1 MTREEKRAI
10 ELAKLKKYC
19 EENGVPTHA
28 QTLKLKGIIRPASW
42 FVYNFGSW
50 DSALRLIGFRQT
62 TKKRVKIPKEKAL
75 EDLKKYFQENGVES
89 SQTYTK
95 HCKELGLPSAN
106 YFIVN
111 FGSWKETL
119 NLIGLKYQ
127 REKKVKNPVEK
138 KVKNPKEKKIKK
150 IVKKNK
156 SYIKEEKLQ
165 ELKEYFQNNGVKPL
179 KFMIENHKE
188 LGLPSAYYF
197 IKQFG
202 SWRTTV
208 ELTGFEYNPRLD
220 RKEKQKYR
228 TKIKFGYKFTPE
240 EYDVIEKSIELAK
253 SEYKTFT
260 KAFYEICKFYLK
272 NKEKDE

>member
-1 MTREEKRAI
+1 MTGEEKKQY
-10 ELAKLKKYC
+10 ELERLKEYC
-19 EENGVPTHA
+19 VKNGVPTHA

-95 HCKELGLPSAN
+95 HCKELGLPSA
-106 YFIVN
+106 
-111 FGSWKETL
+111 
-119 NLIGLKYQ
+119 
-127 REKKVKNPVEK
+127 
-138 KVKNPKEKKIKK
+138 
-150 IVKKNK
+150 
-156 SYIKEEKLQ
+156 
-165 ELKEYFQNNGVKPL
+165 
-179 KFMIENHKE
+179 
-188 LGLPSAYYF
+188 YYF

-253 SEYKTFT
+253 SEHKTFT
-260 KAFYEICKFYLK
+260 KAFYEICKFYLEN
-272 NKEKDE
+272 NKGEK